1 MQYVIVRR
9 IFLIYCLKHHFHEIL
24 LNQQLTYCTE
34 MFFKTYSE
42 KYLFFQNF
50 LLLKNKTLNY
60 KTTFMIYVLLV
71 IDAILVKIFQY
82 LI

>member
-1 MQYVIVRR
+1 MQYVIVRC
-9 IFLIYCLKHHFHEIL
+9 IFFIYCFKHHFREIL
-24 LNQQLTYCTE
+24 LNQQLTYYTK

-71 IDAILVKIFQY
+71 IDVVLVTTFQY